1 MANNERERKAP
12 AKGTHSAPSRRR
24 EGAKKAAPAR
34 KAGAGHRGML
44 LAGWGFL
51 AAVILLAAAVFVRL
65 LPEREEAPA
74 IVPTAAPG
82 PAGSAFTVQTEQQL
96 SSGDGR
102 GGRSV
107 SVKSVDCGFMPPAE
121 ITFGRL
127 STVDLSDI
135 GKKVSDNVRAAGW
148 GDTVWSVTEN
158 GALLIRAANMT
169 ALSGADFEKQSAFL
183 KTDKPEQ
190 ISRTFLDNS
199 GLIGL
204 LRDYGLTLST
214 QVENNDGEILFR
226 GTGTLP
232 GCECTA
238 RFTFL
243 YTGAFDQAVIRAVY
257 LADAVTVSDVIPL
270 SKAASRAVTWMAGTG
285 ESVVVTDAELRH
297 VSGLPFYALTCS
309 DGTTAFA
316 LAVDEDALS
325 AVPGA
330 RETYDSLMSDGIE
343 NNVSLSGGE

>member
-1 MANNERERKAP
+1 M
-12 AKGTHSAPSRRR
+12 
-24 EGAKKAAPAR
+24 
-34 KAGAGHRGML
+34 
-44 LAGWGFL
+44 
-51 AAVILLAAAVFVRL
+51 
-65 LPEREEAPA
+65 
-74 IVPTAAPG
+74 
-82 PAGSAFTVQTEQQL
+82 
-96 SSGDGR
+96 
-102 GGRSV
+102 
-107 SVKSVDCGFMPPAE
+107 
-121 ITFGRL
+121 
-127 STVDLSDI
+127 
-135 GKKVSDNVRAAGW
+135 
-148 GDTVWSVTEN
+148 
-158 GALLIRAANMT
+158 
-169 ALSGADFEKQSAFL
+169 
-183 KTDKPEQ
+183 
-190 ISRTFLDNS
+190 
-199 GLIGL
+199 IGL

>member
-1 MANNERERKAP
+1 MNGE
-12 AKGTHSAPSRRR
+12 HSASPRR
-24 EGAKKAAPAR
+24 EGRRKKGSSRDMDRLLRTGWVILGLLLALSVGLLLWLVFKPSAVDAPPAAPA
-34 KAGAGHRGML
+34 APS
-44 LAGWGFL
+44 
-51 AAVILLAAAVFVRL
+51 AA
-65 LPEREEAPA
+65 LP
-74 IVPTAAPG
+74 VDPG
-82 PAGSAFTVQTEQQL
+82 PAGSAFTGSAPVMP
-96 SSGDGR
+96 SGDGQS
-102 GGRSV
+102 GRSV
-107 SVKSVDCGFMPPAE
+107 E
-121 ITFGRL
+121 ITGFDCDFEVPREVTLGRL
-127 STVDLSDI
+127 DTLDLSQTAQQLC
-135 GKKVSDNVRAAGW
+135 DNVRAAGW

-169 ALSGADFEKQSAFL
+169 VLSGADFEKQSAFL

>member
-12 AKGTHSAPSRRR
+12 VKGTHSAPSRRR

-82 PAGSAFTVQTEQQL
+82 PAGSAFTVQAEQPL
-96 SSGDGR
+96 PAGDGR
-102 GGRSV
+102 GG
-107 SVKSVDCGFMPPAE
+107 
-121 ITFGRL
+121 GRL

-169 ALSGADFEKQSAFL
+169 VLSGADFEKQSAFL

-330 RETYDSLMSDGIE
+330 LETYDSLMSDGIE

>member
-1 MANNERERKAP
+1 MANNERERRAP
-12 AKGTHSAPSRRR
+12 VKGTHSAPSRRR
-24 EGAKKAAPAR
+24 EGAKKPAPPR
-34 KAGAGHRGML
+34 KTGDGHRGL
-44 LAGWGFL
+44 RIAGWGFL
-51 AAVILLAAAVFVRL
+51 GAVILLAAVVFFRL
-65 LPEREEAPA
+65 LPERADTPA
-74 IVPTAAPG
+74 VVPTAAPG
-82 PAGSAFTVQTEQQL
+82 PAGSAFTARGEQEL
-96 SSGDGR
+96 STDDGR

-107 SVKSVDCGFMPPAE
+107 SVKAVDCGFMPPEE

-148 GDTVWSVTEN
+148 GETVWSVTEN
-158 GALLIRAANMT
+158 GALLLRAANMT

-214 QVENNDGEILFR
+214 QVENNDGEIIFR

-243 YTGAFDQAVIRAVY
+243 YTGAFDQAMIRAVY
-257 LADAVTVSDVIPL
+257 LADAVTVTDVVPL

-297 VSGLPFYALTCS
+297 VRGLPFYVLTCS

-330 RETYDSLMSDGIE
+330 REIYDSLMADGIE
-343 NNVSLSGGE
+343 NNVALSGGE

>member
-1 MANNERERKAP
+1 MAKNNRERKAP
-12 AKGTHSAPSRRR
+12 VKGSHSAPSRRR
-24 EGAKKAAPAR
+24 EGAKKAAPSR
-34 KAGAGHRGML
+34 KAGAGNRGIQI
-44 LAGWGFL
+44 AGWGFL
-51 AAVILLAAAVFVRL
+51 GAVILLAAVVFLRL

-82 PAGSAFTVQTEQQL
+82 PAGSAFTHLGDQELPV
-96 SSGDGR
+96 GDGR

-107 SVKSVDCGFMPPAE
+107 SIKTVDCGYMPPAE

-135 GKKVSDNVRAAGW
+135 GKRVSDNVRASGW
-148 GDTVWSVTEN
+148 GETVWSVTEN

-169 ALSGADFEKQSAFL
+169 PLSGADFEKQSDFL
-183 KTDKPEQ
+183 KTEKPEQ

-214 QVENNDGEILFR
+214 QVENNNGEIIFR

-243 YTGAFDQAVIRAVY
+243 YTGAFDQAVIRAIY
-257 LADAVTVSDVIPL
+257 LADAVTVSDVVPL
-270 SKAASRAVTWMAGTG
+270 SKAAFRAVTWMAGAG

-297 VSGLPFYALTCS
+297 VRGLPFYALTCS

-330 RETYDSLMSDGIE
+330 RETYEGLMSDGIE
-343 NNVSLSGGE
+343 NNVTLSGGE